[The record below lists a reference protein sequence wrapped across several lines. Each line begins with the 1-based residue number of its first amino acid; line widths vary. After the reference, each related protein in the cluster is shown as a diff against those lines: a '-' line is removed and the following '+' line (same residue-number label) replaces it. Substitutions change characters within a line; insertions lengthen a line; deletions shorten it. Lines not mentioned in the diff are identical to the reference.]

1 VDGLAN
7 WVNLDALAA
16 ALVGAIDDADYKV
29 NEDSFVSNAEGNK
42 FTVKNSA
49 SSGIDDIGEEI
60 GSHFI
65 LQKIQWRWAYDDLEQ
80 DGNNYAI
87 KSDNQTD
94 TALGR
99 ASAES
104 GDRTS
109 YGIKITVTA
118 TQIAPAET
126 APPEP

>member
-1 VDGLAN
+1 MVT
-7 WVNLDALAA
+7 LDALAA
-16 ALVGAIDDADYKV
+16 ALVEAIDDAGYKV
-29 NEDSFVSNAEGNK
+29 DEASFVSNASGNK

-49 SSGIDDIGEEI
+49 SSGIANTDEEI
-60 GSHFI
+60 KSHSI

-87 KSDNQTD
+87 KSDNETD

-99 ASAES
+99 DSAES

-118 TQIAPAET
+118 TQIAPAVT